1 MKIKDLIIFVSGVA
15 VGSLATWKFV
25 EAKYKRIAD
34 EEIESVKEVFSKRY
48 SEMED
53 SEDDE
58 EYEDEEYEDEEV
70 VEELEEQDKLEIRHY
85 NAMVKKYDT
94 ADESN
99 KKPSN
104 NYDEPYVISPDE
116 FGDIDD
122 YETITLHYYEGDG
135 YLTDDNDELVDD
147 ADEVIGWDSLN
158 HFGEYEDDA
167 VHVRNDRY
175 KADYEIL
182 KCIGN
187 YKDEVKE

>member
-25 EAKYKRIAD
+25 EDKYKRIAD
-34 EEIESVKEVFSKRY
+34 EEIESVKEVFSKKY

-53 SEDDE
+53 SEDLE
-58 EYEDEEYEDEEV
+58 ECEDEDEEEV
-70 VEELEEQDKLEIRHY
+70 VEEPEEQDKLEICHY

-135 YLTDDNDELVDD
+135 YLTDENDELVDD

-158 HFGEYEDDA
+158 HFGEYEDDS

-187 YKDEVKE
+187 YKDEIKK

>member
-58 EYEDEEYEDEEV
+58 EYEDEEV
-70 VEELEEQDKLEIRHY
+70 VEEPEEQDKLEIRHY

-94 ADESN
+94 ANESN
-99 KKPSN
+99 KKPSI